1 MRRDKRLSTCLEL
14 LWVFSRIFLIFFFFI
29 LIIYLS
35 AGTQTGAH
43 RAGTPATGAH
53 RAGTPVTGAHQ
64 AGTPATGAHRAGTP
78 ADPLP
83 ARGGHRRTDHVS
95 KDRGQAGQTGAG
107 QEERGGGGH
116 GCGEQGGGGGGGE
129 YRYTPGQVGSVLCI
143 MCLTTFR

>member
-1 MRRDKRLSTCLEL
+1 MRRDKRLLTCLEL

-43 RAGTPATGAH
+43 R
-53 RAGTPVTGAHQ
+53 

-116 GCGEQGGGGGGGE
+116 GCGEQGGGGD

>member
-1 MRRDKRLSTCLEL
+1 MRRDKRLLTCLEL

-43 RAGTPATGAH
+43 R
-53 RAGTPVTGAHQ
+53 

-116 GCGEQGGGGGGGE
+116 GCGEQGGGGGE